1 MKRTLDLLTLSLLPG
16 VGPRALRDLLGRS
29 TCEAVLAEPEAHADL
44 LGERSLHAVKNGA
57 ARRRAEDE
65 ASRVEK
71 SGFHLVGWEEDAYP
85 ELLRRVYDP
94 PPVLWVRGTL
104 ARQGAAVA
112 VVGSRGASAPGR
124 LCARAMGRDL
134 AASGV
139 TVVSGLARGIDTAAH
154 EGALEGRGLTIAV
167 LGSGLDKMYP
177 PENAALAARI
187 AEQGAVVSEFPLG
200 TTPEPGHFPR
210 RNRVIA
216 GWSRAVVVVEAQMRS
231 GALVT
236 ARMALD
242 EGRDV
247 LAVPGHPSQPMS
259 AGTNQLIR
267 DGAPLVRDAADVLS
281 ELGLSPATTAP
292 RGDAGVPAL
301 LKALRTDTPSSLEDL
316 HARCGRAI
324 PDILG
329 ELAEL
334 ELSAQVRRLP
344 GGLFVRN

>member
-1 MKRTLDLLTLSLLPG
+1 VKRTLDLLTLSLLPG

-29 TCEAVLAEPEAHADL
+29 TSEAVLADPEAHVDL
-44 LGERSLHAVKNGA
+44 LGDAGLNLLKSGS

-65 ASRVEK
+65 AERTEK
-71 SGFHLVGWEEDAYP
+71 AGFRLVRWDDESFP

-94 PPVLWVRGTL
+94 PPVLWVRGAL
-104 ARQGAAVA
+104 VRQAAAVA
-112 VVGSRGASAPGR
+112 VVGSRGASAAGR
-124 LCARAMGRDL
+124 LCARALGRDL
-134 AASGV
+134 GASGV

-154 EGALEGRGLTIAV
+154 EGALDGQGLTIAV
-167 LGSGLDKMYP
+167 LGSGLDRMYP

-187 AEQGAVVSEFPLG
+187 AERGAVVSEFPLG
-200 TTPEPGHFPR
+200 TSPEPGHFPR

-267 DGAPLVRDAADVLS
+267 DGAPLVRDAADVLA
-281 ELGLSPATTAP
+281 ELGLSPATTSPHEA
-292 RGDAGVPAL
+292 AGATRL
-301 LKALRTDTPSSLEDL
+301 LAALRKDAPSSLEEL
-316 HARCGRAI
+316 HSRCGRAI
-324 PDILG
+324 PEILG

-334 ELSAQVRRLP
+334 ELSAKVRRLP